1 MFQNDRH
8 RILDCEIGP
17 RVVSDHSPIYL
28 TLNVDNRPKKTIWR
42 LNTSLLNNKSAVQQ
56 IKSEIKTFLVHN
68 DNGEVNPNIL
78 WDTLKAVVRGK
89 LISLSTA
96 IKKAKEHTLK
106 QLESNLIELEKE
118 HSENQASQILN
129 TIN

>member
-1 MFQNDRH
+1 M
-8 RILDCEIGP
+8 
-17 RVVSDHSPIYL
+17 
-28 TLNVDNRPKKTIWR
+28 
-42 LNTSLLNNKSAVQQ
+42 
-56 IKSEIKTFLVHN
+56 HN